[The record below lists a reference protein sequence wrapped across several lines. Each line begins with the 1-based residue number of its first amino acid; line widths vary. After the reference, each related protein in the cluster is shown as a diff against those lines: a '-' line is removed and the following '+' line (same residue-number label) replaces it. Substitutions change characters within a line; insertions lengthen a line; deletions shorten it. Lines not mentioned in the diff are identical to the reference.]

1 MYFAQFYDYALTY
14 DKKYGE
20 QTLIPACGTDAVMPL
35 DGRMSFDN
43 MIKMI
48 MNSEG
53 GFKKYPAFKI
63 MKSPTKRYS
72 DGKPVTGKIFII
84 RGEDNE

>member
-1 MYFAQFYDYALTY
+1 MYFAQFYDYGVPDNNEY
-14 DKKYGE
+14 VNKP
-20 QTLIPACGTDAVMPL
+20 LIPACGTDAVMPL

-72 DGKPVTGKIFII
+72 DGKPVTGKIFIK